1 MTSHCTYAPRRVLMG
16 ETLHRTRAS
25 CQKATRV
32 LENVWPLTHRTLLVC
47 FDENHWARFL
57 GIKLK
62 SSVTIRPSQPHLSLY
77 SLPLHTSLS
86 QTHAQCSFQNS
97 ANKCLYLI
105 SSFSSCG
112 LLNNSS
118 CLWLWRELYKPRMRC
133 LKGKA
138 KWEQQCL
145 WTSPRSLDGACLLIT
160 QCPLP
165 TLPSQSLFPS
175 DSYKGFLGLSTC
187 FTDSSSSIHHY
198 IHSSGRR
205 RGKEKEKTG

>member
-1 MTSHCTYAPRRVLMG
+1 MPCHWCRLDCGHDDLTLHICPEEVLMG
-16 ETLHRTRAS
+16 ETLHRTRAP

-133 LKGKA
+133 LKKERLNG
-138 KWEQQCL
+138 
-145 WTSPRSLDGACLLIT
+145 SNSACELL
-160 QCPLP
+160 QGHWMVLAC
-165 TLPSQSLFPS
+165 
-175 DSYKGFLGLSTC
+175 
-187 FTDSSSSIHHY
+187 
-198 IHSSGRR
+198 
-205 RGKEKEKTG
+205 